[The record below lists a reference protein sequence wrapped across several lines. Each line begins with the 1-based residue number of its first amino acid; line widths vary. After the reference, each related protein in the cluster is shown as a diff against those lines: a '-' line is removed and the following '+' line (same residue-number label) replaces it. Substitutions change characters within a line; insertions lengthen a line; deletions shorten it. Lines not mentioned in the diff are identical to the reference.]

1 MATHPSA
8 PPPSYDMVS
17 GTDPNKKGGYTY
29 GGYGQGGVA
38 PNPAGYPPNQ
48 GYYPPPNQPQPS
60 TVNWGAQ
67 DAGHSNTTRDTP
79 SEVSFPMGDMSS
91 FSDKNIRM
99 NFIKKV
105 YLILMVQLLF
115 TFGCAAVFSLVD
127 DIRLWV
133 QGDGRICYYV
143 SYATFIVTYFVL
155 VCVPSVRRKTPGN
168 YICLGIFTLVFSY
181 MVGTISSFYDTY
193 SVLIA
198 AGITALVCL
207 SISLFAIQTK
217 IDFTMCSGLLF
228 VLVMVLFFFGWSVL
242 IVYYTV
248 GFNYILHCVYAGVA
262 ALVFSLF
269 LVYDTQMIVGGRK
282 HELSPEEY
290 IYGALQL
297 YIDVVYIFLII
308 LSLFGKSN

>member
-1 MATHPSA
+1 
-8 PPPSYDMVS
+8 
-17 GTDPNKKGGYTY
+17 
-29 GGYGQGGVA
+29 
-38 PNPAGYPPNQ
+38 
-48 GYYPPPNQPQPS
+48 
-60 TVNWGAQ
+60 
-67 DAGHSNTTRDTP
+67 
-79 SEVSFPMGDMSS
+79 
-91 FSDKNIRM
+91 M

-127 DIRLWV
+127 DIRHWV
-133 QGDGRICYYV
+133 QTDGRVCYYV

-155 VCVPSVRRKTPGN
+155 ICVPSVRRKTPGN

-207 SISLFAIQTK
+207 SISIFAIQTK

-228 VLVMVLFFFGWSVL
+228 VLVIVLFFFGWSVM

-248 GFNYILHCVYAGVA
+248 GFNYILHCVYGGVA